1 MCWWLPPDDDIFDGR
16 GVPVVLNEGADEWS
30 GGNANVGDVRVDD
43 MGQ

>member
-1 MCWWLPPDDDIFDGR
+1 VPV
-16 GVPVVLNEGADEWS
+16 VPVVLSEGVDEWS